1 MKENTIITVS
11 REYGSGGKEISEIL
25 AKKLGVRCYDRQILY
40 LAAQEIGAESV
51 SIESINRLSYGRNN
65 IGDGILTSVMGIG
78 NIPIYNQMFLEQ
90 AKIIQKLATMGSA
103 VFLGRCA
110 DYVLRENQNHYSFF
124 IYANKEFKKNRAKKY
139 YKNASKSAT
148 TSSTGGLILAL
159 KRALLLLAP
168 KGGVASTFTGPL

>member
-78 NIPIYNQMFLEQ
+78 NIPIYNQLFLVQ
-90 AKIIQKLATMGSA
+90 AK
-103 VFLGRCA
+103 
-110 DYVLRENQNHYSFF
+110 
-124 IYANKEFKKNRAKKY
+124 
-139 YKNASKSAT
+139 
-148 TSSTGGLILAL
+148 
-159 KRALLLLAP
+159 
-168 KGGVASTFTGPL
+168 